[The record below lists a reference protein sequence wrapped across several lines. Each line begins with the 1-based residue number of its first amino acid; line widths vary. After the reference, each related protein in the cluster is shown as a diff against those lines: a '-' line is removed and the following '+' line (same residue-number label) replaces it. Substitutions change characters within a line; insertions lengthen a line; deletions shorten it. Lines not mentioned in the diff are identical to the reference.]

1 MLYKLMSNNLCENE
15 FVQLNFQLNDNA
27 RLTKQNFLKRLNYEV
42 GKNTLLNRMALLNNK
57 INKNLLNLSIGSF

>member
-27 RLTKQNFLKRLNYEV
+27 RLTKQNLLKRLNYEV